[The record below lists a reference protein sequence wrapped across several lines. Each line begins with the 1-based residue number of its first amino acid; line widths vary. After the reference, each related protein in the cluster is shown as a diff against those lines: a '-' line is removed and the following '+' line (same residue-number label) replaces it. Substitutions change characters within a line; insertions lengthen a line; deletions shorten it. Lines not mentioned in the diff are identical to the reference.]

1 MIEET
6 TEEREIEITTINKI
20 EITEEIKNGR
30 MENMKIE
37 EDRDQTEGRVE
48 TIQGLIQMI
57 QAGQVH
63 HITEKAGI
71 EKTKKEDHIMDL
83 TIHLLTINSR
93 QMKLIIIIRMTK
105 SDLYCIIYININI
118 YIN

>member
-37 EDRDQTEGRVE
+37 ED
-48 TIQGLIQMI
+48 
-57 QAGQVH
+57 
-63 HITEKAGI
+63 
-71 EKTKKEDHIMDL
+71 
-83 TIHLLTINSR
+83 
-93 QMKLIIIIRMTK
+93 
-105 SDLYCIIYININI
+105 
-118 YIN
+118 